1 MAKVDR
7 LLVKYKSVFQSD
19 RGTLKDIKATL
30 NLKADV
36 QPKFMKARSVPYS
49 IKPKVEAEIE
59 KLVSDG
65 ILTKVNYSEW
75 VTPVVPVIKQDGS
88 VRLCGDFKITVN
100 PVLEVDQYPLP
111 RIEDIFAS
119 LAGGQRFSKIDL
131 RQAYLQMEV
140 DEKSRDLLTLKR
152 GCTV

>member
-7 LLVKYKSVFQSD
+7 LVEKYKSVFQSD

-75 VTPVVPVIKQDGS
+75 ATPVVPVIKQDGS
-88 VRLCGDFKITVN
+88 VRLCGDFKVTVN

-140 DEKSRDLLTLKR
+140 DEVT
-152 GCTV
+152 